1 MFTIP
6 SVTSNAP
13 GGVGGR
19 FERALAYVCVAG
31 ASLAAAGGTAVG
43 TSKSNAE
50 SSILFLYWAA
60 QMGRQMGRQRGGVE
74 SVNDM
79 LAVQIPRNM
88 HGRINFER
96 VSNPVFGW
104 GCNVA

>member
-6 SVTSNAP
+6 SVTSNTP

-19 FERALAYVCVAG
+19 FEKALVYVCVAG
-31 ASLAAAGGTAVG
+31 ASLAASGGTAVG

-60 QMGRQMGRQRGGVE
+60 EGAAEGGVE

-96 VSNPVFGW
+96 VSNPVFGL